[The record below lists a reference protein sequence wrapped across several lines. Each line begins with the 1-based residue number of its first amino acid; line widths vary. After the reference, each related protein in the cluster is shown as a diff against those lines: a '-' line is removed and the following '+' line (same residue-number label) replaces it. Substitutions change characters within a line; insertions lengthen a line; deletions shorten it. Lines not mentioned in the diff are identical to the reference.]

1 MPLRGRT
8 ADHLDNACFSA
19 SIHLEQCSTGIR
31 DDFVNDNIGNAI
43 LNIRLNDICYG
54 SRSNSIAVSNQGMG
68 EPCFM
73 LFIRLM
79 QYQALL

>member
-8 ADHLDNACFSA
+8 ADPLANECFSA
-19 SIHLEQCSTGIR
+19 SIHREQCSTGIR
-31 DDFVNDNIGNAI
+31 DDFVDDNIGNAI

-54 SRSNSIAVSNQGMG
+54 SWSNSIDVSNQGMG
-68 EPCFM
+68 EPCVM